1 MAAPPFDAGELHRTS
16 NDASEP
22 VTETSKGTDG
32 ADASVVPETRGEDS
46 ALVPPEFVALTA
58 IQYVVT
64 LLRPL
69 ISHVRMG
76 SVAVQVENAETSES
90 VA

>member
-1 MAAPPFDAGELHRTS
+1 MGDEMASPPGA
-16 NDASEP
+16 N
-22 VTETSKGTDG
+22 GT
-32 ADASVVPETRGEDS
+32 VVPDTRGEDS
-46 ALVPPEFVALTA
+46 ALVPSAFVALTA